1 VTLDVRPLTDLVG
14 AEVHGVRPEE
24 LAGEPELA
32 HAVVEALEAHG
43 VLVFRGLNL
52 TPEQQVAFSS
62 HIGDV
67 DYTAGHH
74 PVPGIYRITLDRSK
88 NAAASILRATFHWHV
103 DGCTPSD
110 GGYPQM
116 AAVLSAQAIADR
128 GGETEFASTYA
139 AYGGLTDDE
148 QELFASLRVL
158 HSLEASQRRTF
169 TEPTDEQLAR
179 WRSQPTSIHPLIWT
193 HRSGRRSLLVGATT
207 DHVVAMERNASRAL
221 LDELLERA
229 TAPERVYRH
238 EWAVG
243 DTVIW
248 DNRGVLHR
256 VEPYDFASPREML
269 RTTILGDEPIQ

>member
-1 VTLDVRPLTDLVG
+1 
-14 AEVHGVRPEE
+14 
-24 LAGEPELA
+24 
-32 HAVVEALEAHG
+32 
-43 VLVFRGLNL
+43 
-52 TPEQQVAFSS
+52 AF
-62 HIGDV
+62 HLGDV
-67 DYTAGHH
+67 DLTPGHH

-169 TEPTDEQLAR
+169 TPPTDQQLAR
-179 WRSQPTSIHPLIWT
+179 
-193 HRSGRRSLLVGATT
+193 GRGQAHAR
-207 DHVVAMERNASRAL
+207 
-221 LDELLERA
+221 
-229 TAPERVYRH
+229 
-238 EWAVG
+238 
-243 DTVIW
+243 
-248 DNRGVLHR
+248 
-256 VEPYDFASPREML
+256 
-269 RTTILGDEPIQ
+269 